1 MSQIFY
7 IFALTAA
14 VISLLTSDI
23 VALGVGLIGAVL
35 GILTEKS

>member
-7 IFALTAA
+7 IFALAAA

-23 VALGVGLIGAVL
+23 VALGVGLISAVL

>member
-1 MSQIFY
+1 MSQMFY
-7 IFALTAA
+7 LFAVMAA
-14 VISLLTSDI
+14 VVSLLTSDI